1 MMEKTLTDK
10 NWGKEV
16 LNSNI
21 PVMVDLWAE
30 WCAPCFMIA
39 PAVEEIAKKYEEKI
53 KVGKL
58 NIDENP
64 DITGKY
70 RVMGIPT
77 LLFFNGGEE
86 VDRIVGVVPKKDI
99 EEKIEKILENKS
111 A

>member
-1 MMEKTLTDK
+1 MEKTFTNE
-10 NWGKEV
+10 NWEKEV
-16 LNSNI
+16 LNSNL

-30 WCAPCFMIA
+30 WCAPCLMIS

-58 NIDENP
+58 NVDKNP

-86 VDRIVGVVPKKDI
+86 ADRIVGVVPKKVI
-99 EEKIEKILENKS
+99 EKKIEKILENKR